1 LIFYNTMKLGLLN
14 REEVFN
20 FVEFNITGNSEI
32 YFKCDSESKFLNI
45 DLFNIFVGCFE
56 RSNHLYDFYGAT
68 KFNSRNLIPLIN
80 ELKENLNKINNIN
93 SLEELREYLSSIFL
107 GKNLFEELE
116 RRDKNWKSRWRAYAR
131 KLIQINQ
138 SLINLCE
145 ECVAEE
151 RTMWVINF

>member
-1 LIFYNTMKLGLLN
+1 MKLGLLN

-20 FVEFNITGNSEI
+20 FVEFNITGNSDI

-45 DLFNIFVGCFE
+45 DIFNIFAGCFE

-80 ELKENLNKINNIN
+80 ELKENMNHIKAIN
-93 SLEELREYLSSIFL
+93 SLEEMREYLSSIFM

-116 RRDKNWKSRWRAYAR
+116 RRDKNWKARWRAYVR
-131 KLIQINQ
+131 KLIQISQ
-138 SLINLCE
+138 SLISLCE
-145 ECVAEE
+145 LCVTEE